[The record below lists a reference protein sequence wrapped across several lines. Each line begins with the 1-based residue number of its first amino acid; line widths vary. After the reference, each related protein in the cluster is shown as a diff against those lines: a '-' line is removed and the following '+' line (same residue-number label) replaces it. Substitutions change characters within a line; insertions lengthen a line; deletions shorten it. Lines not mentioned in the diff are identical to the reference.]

1 MEIEIKKLRLNR
13 YYLLLILIKL
23 TCGHDVVS
31 DYGEHFYHEGKCRL
45 CGAFQPVTK
54 EDLVFNLIEDG
65 TAYEVGQS
73 RFTEANLNILST
85 HNGLP
90 VTRIGYGAFYAGYN
104 LYSVV
109 IPDSVTSIG
118 GNAFYSCK
126 NLASLTLGNGVT
138 TIEYGAFFNCYRLTS
153 ITIPASLTTIG
164 QYGFLD
170 CISLVEIINNSELPL
185 VEGSED
191 YGYLARYALHIY
203 EEGGQSRLS
212 YTDDRYTFYH
222 DDNVSYLQG
231 YWAKDTDLVLP
242 SSFVAYDCTLIDKY
256 EINEYIFYDSERLT
270 GLVIPDSVNVI
281 GKAAFRYCR
290 KLMNLTIGN
299 GVTTISEFA
308 FNECREM
315 THLSLG
321 SNVTSIGTEAFKVCL
336 KLIEVHNNSSLELTT
351 GSINHGH
358 IGYYAKHI
366 YTEGESFI
374 NTDEDGYRYFY
385 NGTEAYLIDY
395 IGLETDLMLPSSFV
409 AYDGTIVSQ
418 YIIYQSSFYYLAH
431 ISRVNIPSSGT
442 SIVYHAFWNCI
453 WITNVIMFNSATFIN
468 YGAFGGTG
476 IKNVYYGGTPEEWSA
491 IKFGNDTFEMTDA

>member
-1 MEIEIKKLRLNR
+1 MKLLNQNRKTLKNLLFCGLEIEIKKLRLNR

-45 CGAFQPVTK
+45 CGAFQPVTE
-54 EDLVFNLIEDG
+54 EDFVFNLIEDG

-73 RFTEANLNILST
+73 RFTGANLNILST

-90 VTRIGYGAFYAGYN
+90 VTRIGYGAFYAGYS

-191 YGYLARYALHIY
+191 YGYLARYALHTY

-242 SSFVAYDCTLIDKY
+242 SSFVAY
-256 EINEYIFYDSERLT
+256 E
-270 GLVIPDSVNVI
+270 
-281 GKAAFRYCR
+281 
-290 KLMNLTIGN
+290 
-299 GVTTISEFA
+299 
-308 FNECREM
+308 
-315 THLSLG
+315 
-321 SNVTSIGTEAFKVCL
+321 
-336 KLIEVHNNSSLELTT
+336 
-351 GSINHGH
+351 
-358 IGYYAKHI
+358 
-366 YTEGESFI
+366 
-374 NTDEDGYRYFY
+374 
-385 NGTEAYLIDY
+385 
-395 IGLETDLMLPSSFV
+395 
-409 AYDGTIVSQ
+409 GTIVSQ
-418 YIIYQSSFYYLAH
+418 YIIYQSSFYYLTH

-442 SIVYHAFWNCI
+442 SIEYRAFWNCI
-453 WITNVIMFNSATFIN
+453 WITNVIMFNSVTFIN

-476 IKNVYYGGTPEEWSA
+476 IKNVYYGGTP
-491 IKFGNDTFEMTDA
+491 

>member
-1 MEIEIKKLRLNR
+1 MKLLNQNYKTLKNLLFCGLEIEIKKLRLNR

-45 CGAFQPVTK
+45 CGAFQPVTE

-90 VTRIGYGAFYAGYN
+90 VTRISYGAFYAGYN

-191 YGYLARYALHIY
+191 YGYLLDMH
-203 EEGGQSRLS
+203 
-212 YTDDRYTFYH
+212 
-222 DDNVSYLQG
+222 
-231 YWAKDTDLVLP
+231 
-242 SSFVAYDCTLIDKY
+242 
-256 EINEYIFYDSERLT
+256 YIFMKKAVNLDFLT
-270 GLVIPDSVNVI
+270 LMIVIPSITMITYLIYRVI
-281 GKAAFRYCR
+281 GQKIQIWFFLHPLWHMMA
-290 KLMNLTIGN
+290 
-299 GVTTISEFA
+299 
-308 FNECREM
+308 
-315 THLSLG
+315 HL
-321 SNVTSIGTEAFKVCL
+321 
-336 KLIEVHNNSSLELTT
+336 
-351 GSINHGH
+351 
-358 IGYYAKHI
+358 
-366 YTEGESFI
+366 
-374 NTDEDGYRYFY
+374 
-385 NGTEAYLIDY
+385 
-395 IGLETDLMLPSSFV
+395 
-409 AYDGTIVSQ
+409 
-418 YIIYQSSFYYLAH
+418 
-431 ISRVNIPSSGT
+431 
-442 SIVYHAFWNCI
+442 
-453 WITNVIMFNSATFIN
+453 
-468 YGAFGGTG
+468 
-476 IKNVYYGGTPEEWSA
+476 
-491 IKFGNDTFEMTDA
+491 